1 MEGAEARVKRC
12 ILIAAALVLS
22 FGIGVLFGAAS
33 IHRPIP
39 HAPLELPPARNPWKL
54 TDALGLIGSIGIR
67 DLAGHLDGVPS
78 VVAETDRT
86 FALSVPDPRY
96 RVHYVIVPKKDIR
109 DAGQLT
115 AEDQPYLTDIFLMA
129 RHLAEKDSLAGYR
142 LYTNAGGLQTVG
154 YLHFHLV
161 GRRRGSTW
169 GR

>member
-1 MEGAEARVKRC
+1 MKGR
-12 ILIAAALVLS
+12 IFIAAAILLA
-22 FGIGVLFGAAS
+22 FAIGSLFGAAS

-39 HAPLELPPARNPWKL
+39 HAPLELPPVRNPWNL

-67 DLAGHLDGVPS
+67 DLAGHLEAIPS

-86 FALSVPDPRY
+86 FALTVPDPRY
-96 RVHYVIVPKKDIR
+96 KVHYVLVPKKDIR
-109 DAGQLT
+109 DAGQIS

-129 RHLAEKDSLAGYR
+129 RHLAEKDSLTSFR

-161 GRRRGSTW
+161 GRRRG
-169 GR
+169 R